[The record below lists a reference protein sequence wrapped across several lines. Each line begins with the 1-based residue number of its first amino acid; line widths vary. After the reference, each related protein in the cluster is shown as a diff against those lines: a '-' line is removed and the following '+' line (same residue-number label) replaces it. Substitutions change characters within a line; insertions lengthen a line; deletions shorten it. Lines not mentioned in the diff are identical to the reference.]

1 MNYTQLTAYLQAYL
15 QTNDAQ
21 VIDNIPNFLSIAAAR
36 MATDIRNSLIEQQVW
51 LDAIQAQPLPLGFV
65 AVRLMTSNGVPLDWI
80 TPKQYAEGGQGFTI
94 QAQQILISPIPET
107 TDSIQLTYYVINLN
121 NALANNIPHILL
133 HCAAA
138 EAEMFQGDLEAAVSE
153 MQLYKGDTD
162 SSNGWDF
169 QGSISL
175 GGLSA
180 TSEAVSASS
189 SSGSGSNAQPRAG
202 NVSFEPAGT
211 LQSTNVQAALQELDS
226 DQVAHSFNTAN
237 PHLTTAVQVGAV
249 PMVSAN
255 VVGNVLT
262 ADGTYWISAAPT
274 GSGGGAT
281 WGTITGSLNSQS
293 DLVAE
298 FALHTTDTEFNAHLT
313 GAAAHTAANV
323 GAIPMVSPGSAG
335 NVLTSQGGAWVS
347 ATPSSPKIARSGVQ
361 VLSAANHDFT
371 LPVGCTS
378 FALPF
383 SDLSTNGTVAPRLQ
397 MLTGSAVPT
406 TSGYAGCTVG
416 MTSATVITPY
426 TNGLGLQSGT
436 VAAANIMNGTING
449 ELINAANNLW
459 QLTFQG
465 CRTDN
470 DQGFVASSRVQL
482 AAAATGVRLTIN
494 GTNLF
499 DGGSAAC
506 TTIVP

>member
-21 VIDNIPNFLSIAAAR
+21 VIDNIPNFLSIASAR
-36 MATDIRNSLIEQQVW
+36 MATDIRNSLIEQQTW

-94 QAQQILISPIPET
+94 QAQQILIAPIPET
-107 TDSIQLTYYVINLN
+107 TDSIQLTFYVINLN

-133 HCAAA
+133 HGAAA

-180 TSEAVSASS
+180 SSEAASASS
-189 SSGSGSNAQPRAG
+189 VSGSGSNAQPRAG

-226 DQVAHSFNTAN
+226 DQVAHTFNTAN

-249 PMVSAN
+249 PMVSAG

-262 ADGTYWISAAPT
+262 ADGAAWISAAPT

-298 FALHTTDTEFNAHLT
+298 FALHTTDTEFNAHLN

-361 VLSAANHDFT
+361 VLSAGFHDFS
-371 LPVGCTS
+371 LPVNCTEFSLS
-378 FALPF
+378 FA
-383 SDLSTNGTVAPRLQ
+383 DLSVNGTVMPTLQ
-397 MLTGSAVPT
+397 LS
-406 TSGYAGCTVG
+406 TSGGPVITGYAGAGSTIS
-416 MTSATVITPY
+416 TSVTTTAV
-426 TNGLGLQSGT
+426 TNGCPIANS
-436 VAAANIMNGTING
+436 VAAAAIYNGTFEG
-449 ELINAANNLW
+449 RLINAATNLW
-459 QLTFQG
+459 QIVFQG
-465 CRTDN
+465 VRTDTA
-470 DQGFVASSRVQL
+470 QSVMASTRIAL
-482 AAAATGVRLTIN
+482 ASAATGLRLN
-494 GTNLF
+494 GNTGTF

-506 TTIVP
+506 ITTVP

>member
-180 TSEAVSASS
+180 SSEAASALSS
-189 SSGSGSNAQPRAG
+189 GGSGSNAQPRAG

-226 DQVAHSFNTAN
+226 DQIAHTFNTSN

-249 PMVSAN
+249 PMVSAS

-262 ADGTYWISAAPT
+262 ADGSAWISAAPQ
-274 GSGGGAT
+274 GGGGGGAT
-281 WGTITGSLNSQS
+281 WGTITGSLNSQA

-298 FALHTTDTEFNAHLT
+298 LALHTTDTEFNAHLT

-323 GAIPMVSPGSAG
+323 GAIPMVAPGSAG

-347 ATPSSPKIARSGVQ
+347 ATPSSPKVARSGVQ
-361 VLSAANHDFT
+361 VLSAAFHDFS
-371 LPVGCTS
+371 LPVNCTS
-378 FALPF
+378 FSLSF
-383 SDLSTNGTVAPRLQ
+383 SDLSVSTTTMPTLQLSTSGGSVVTGYLGNGSSIQASAAATTAATNGCPIT
-397 MLTGSAVPT
+397 SAVT
-406 TSGYAGCTVG
+406 
-416 MTSATVITPY
+416 
-426 TNGLGLQSGT
+426 
-436 VAAANIMNGTING
+436 AAAVYNGTFEG
-449 ELINAANNLW
+449 RLINAATNLW
-459 QLTFQG
+459 QITFTG
-465 CRTDN
+465 ARTDTV
-470 DQGFVASSRVQL
+470 QTAIASTRL
-482 AAAATGVRLTIN
+482 ALASAATGLRFN
-494 GTNLF
+494 ANSGAF
-499 DGGSAAC
+499 DGGSASC
-506 TTIVP
+506 ITTVP